1 MDYKRSKYV
10 KNRDIITQGEVK
22 KKVLLLDNLTDEDK
36 ENLEKVKELLLPII
50 KKYQFIKSID
60 DLFKIIEVQGINI
73 PIDIF
78 VKELTILEAI
88 VKYLKEEKNFS
99 LTNIANLLKRD
110 ERNIWHAYN
119 STKKKYPD
127 HLKFEISKILVPVSI
142 FENKKLSVFEI
153 LVSYLKSN
161 LSLKFSEIASLLNR
175 DARTIWTVWSRARRK
190 NEK

>member
-88 VKYLKEEKNFS
+88 FKYLKEEKNFS